1 MLFVMAIILAAA
13 QTPDFPAPPTTC
25 AQAKATDTAPADQL
39 ELLDQFRAHLAKA
52 DLERLDQ
59 ALPRS
64 SNGGI
69 AQCDAAEGSRAS
81 CEVTAYMPAIENTG
95 LMAQY
100 LAFICPKK
108 F

>member
-1 MLFVMAIILAAA
+1 MLFVMAIMLAAA
-13 QTPDFPAPPTTC
+13 QTPGLPAPSTTC

-64 SNGGI
+64 SNDGI
-69 AQCDAAEGSRAS
+69 AQCDAVEGSRAS

-95 LMAQY
+95 LMAQ
-100 LAFICPKK
+100 FIDFLCPKK